1 MVVWILVKV
10 EGGGRE
16 GEGGGNAGEIIQLFQ
31 MNELMQ

>member
-16 GEGGGNAGEIIQLFQ
+16 GEGGECGGDNPIIS
-31 MNELMQ
+31 NE